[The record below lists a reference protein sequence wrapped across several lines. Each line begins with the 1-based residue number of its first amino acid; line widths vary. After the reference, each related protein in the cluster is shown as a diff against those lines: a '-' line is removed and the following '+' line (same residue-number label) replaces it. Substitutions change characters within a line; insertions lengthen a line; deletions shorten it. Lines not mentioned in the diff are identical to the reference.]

1 MIKLFFSKTARI
13 AATGAFVAMVASGSA
28 SAMTLTYDGSVAG
41 FKKANVTEVANSVN
55 AGAYRMKDT
64 TSLESFIVFCLDLL
78 ASVQNNVDYG
88 YTATNTPFSNS
99 ENLSVV
105 GAGGLTGIDR
115 IQRLFDSGY
124 DAALSTKTNSAGF
137 QVALWNAVYDDDW
150 SVAIN
155 AGDFY
160 QTASDDG
167 VQDAANGFLSDAFAY
182 TGGQKYK
189 LTFLEST
196 RTPTRSQNLVT
207 VSAVPV
213 PAAGLMLLTAF
224 GGLFVARR
232 RKTS

>member
-1 MIKLFFSKTARI
+1 MIKPFFGRTTRI
-13 AATGAFVAMVASGSA
+13 AAAGAVAAMLASGSA
-28 SAMTLTYDGSVAG
+28 SALTLTYDGSVVG
-41 FKKANVTEVANSVN
+41 FKTVNVTEVSNSVN

-64 TSLESFIVFCLDLL
+64 TSMESFIVFCLDLL
-78 ASVQNNVDYG
+78 ASVTNNVDYG
-88 YTATNTPFSNS
+88 YKATDTPFSNS
-99 ENLSVV
+99 EDLSVV
-105 GAGGLTGIDR
+105 GAGGLTGVDR
-115 IQRLFDSGY
+115 IQRLFDTGY
-124 DAALSTKTNSAGF
+124 DTALSSKTNSAGF

-150 SVAIN
+150 SVAN
-155 AGDFY
+155 GAGDFY

-167 VQDAANGFLSDAFAY
+167 VRDAANDFLSDAFAY

-196 RTPTRSQNLVT
+196 REPTRSQNLVT

-224 GGLFVARR
+224 GGLFAARR